1 MAQGYPEFKDPF
13 TGKAP
18 KHQAAANKSKG
29 RDISN
34 AEIVPIKEKD
44 VSEFDDEFIKER
56 FLFHAHRIW
65 GDIIDQISF
74 KFVKREQKKDHTM
87 SLAYSSRPK
96 AFSNTLYIAPKNM
109 TLYHS
114 DAIFEYS
121 KEDAEKIII
130 HEAIHIGYPDHNK
143 EFLHQVV
150 KFGGVKTIS
159 HLEGLGI
166 QMQSKKRENKRERYK
181 TIRTFKDDEMD
192 IARIEADKYVREHRD
207 ERVRLQ
213 F

>member
-1 MAQGYPEFKDPF
+1 MGYTEPKDPR

-18 KHQAAANKSKG
+18 RHQAAAGGNN
-29 RDISN
+29 DISN
-34 AEIVPIKEKD
+34 AKIVPMKKTD
-44 VSEFDDEFIKER
+44 VAEFDDEFIKER

-65 GDIIDQISF
+65 GDVIDQISF
-74 KFVKREQKKDHTM
+74 KFVKKEGKKNHTM

-96 AFSNTLYIAPKNM
+96 AFSNDLYIAPKNM

-130 HEAIHIGYPDHNK
+130 HEVIHIGYPDHNK
-143 EFLHQVV
+143 EFLNQVV

-166 QMQSKKRENKRERYK
+166 QMQTKMRKNKMERYK
-181 TIRTFKDDEMD
+181 TIRTFGDDEID
-192 IARIEADKYVREHRD
+192 FARTEANKYAREHLD
-207 ERVRLQ
+207 KRVRLQ